1 MESILEIGLIISMRG
16 CNLPS
21 FCNRVV
27 LGTERNIS
35 SGLKNLL
42 MRILEK
48 DPAKRITMTELRE
61 NEWIN
66 EGYSNKLNS
75 EE

>member
-1 MESILEIGLIISMRG
+1 
-16 CNLPS
+16 
-21 FCNRVV
+21 
-27 LGTERNIS
+27 
-35 SGLKNLL
+35 

-48 DPAKRITMTELRE
+48 DPVKRITIAELRE

-66 EGYSNKLNS
+66 EGYSDKLNS